1 MSTAQYPSVDRRDR
15 GRRLRR
21 RRRWPLLAGLLVVLV
36 AAGVYVPSAL
46 NAPLAQAAPELR
58 TIESSAAP
66 AAQLPWPVEGRAAIG
81 LADGEGVLATNG
93 VDDPG
98 VLASITKMVAN
109 LVVLDAH
116 PLAAGESGPSI
127 TTTQRDVEHWSFWV
141 ADNASVQPVSAGL
154 TFTQRELME
163 LSLIPSAANY
173 THTLID
179 WAYGDMDAFLVAARA
194 WLDERGLDSIS
205 LADGT
210 GLSPEN
216 HGTAADLV
224 ELARHA
230 VAEPAIVEITG
241 MRSAEIPVV
250 GRIGNTNSVLGIGGV
265 TGLKTG
271 YTTEAGYNLL
281 FSATVDVGGEPV
293 DLVGAVLGGSSR
305 ASNGEDVLRL
315 VAATAEHLHR
325 VTAIEAGAELGE
337 YRTAWGATTTAV
349 AAEDV
354 DVLLWSDERATV
366 EVALDPLATAA
377 DGDRVGSVT
386 VTAPDGT
393 ATTVD
398 AVVSGPLD
406 EADALWRLGNPSA
419 LFGG

>member
-15 GRRLRR
+15 SRR
-21 RRRWPLLAGLLVVLV
+21 RRGRRWPFLAGLLAALV

-46 NAPLAQAAPELR
+46 GAPLAQAAPELR
-58 TIESSAAP
+58 TIEP
-66 AAQLPWPVEGRAAIG
+66 AAALPVDLPWPVEGRAAIG

-109 LVVLDAH
+109 LVVLDAR

-179 WAYGDMDAFLVAARA
+179 WAYGDMATFLVAARA

-216 HGTAADLV
+216 VGTAADLV
-224 ELARHA
+224 ALARYA

-241 MRSAEIPVV
+241 MASAEIPVV
-250 GRIGNTNSVLGIGGV
+250 GGIRNTNSVLGIGGV

-271 YTTEAGYNLL
+271 YTVEAGYNLL
-281 FSATVDVGGEPV
+281 FAATVDVDGAPV
-293 DLVGAVLGGSSR
+293 ELVGAVLGGSSR
-305 ASNGEDVLRL
+305 AANGDDVLRL
-315 VAATAEHLHR
+315 VAAAAANLHR
-325 VTAIEAGAELGE
+325 VTVIDAGEELGG

-349 AAEDV
+349 ASDDV
-354 DVLLWSDERATV
+354 ELLLWGDERANV
-366 EVALDPLATAA
+366 EVALDPIASAA
-377 DGDRVGSVT
+377 EGDRVGSVL
-386 VTAPDGT
+386 VTAPDGD
-393 ATTVD
+393 AFTVD
-398 AVVSGPLD
+398 AVASGALV
-406 EADALWRLGNPSA
+406 EADALWRLTNPAA

>member
-1 MSTAQYPSVDRRDR
+1 
-15 GRRLRR
+15 
-21 RRRWPLLAGLLVVLV
+21 
-36 AAGVYVPSAL
+36 
-46 NAPLAQAAPELR
+46 
-58 TIESSAAP
+58 
-66 AAQLPWPVEGRAAIG
+66 
-81 LADGEGVLATNG
+81 

-116 PLAAGESGPSI
+116 PLDAGESGPSI

-154 TFTQRELME
+154 TFTQRELMQ

-179 WAYGDMDAFLVAARA
+179 WAYGDMANFLVAARA

-216 HGTAADLV
+216 VGSAADLV
-224 ELARHA
+224 ELARYA

-241 MRSAEIPVV
+241 MSAADIPVV
-250 GRIGNTNSVLGIGGV
+250 GGIRNTNSVLDVGGV

-271 YTTEAGYNLL
+271 YTVEAGYNLL
-281 FSATVDVGGEPV
+281 FSATVEVDGAPV
-293 DLVGAVLGGSSR
+293 ELVGAVLGGSSR
-305 ASNGEDVLRL
+305 AANGEDVLRL
-315 VAATAEHLHR
+315 VAATAANLHR
-325 VTAIEAGAELGE
+325 VTVVEAGEELGD

-349 AAEDV
+349 ASDDIE
-354 DVLLWSDERATV
+354 VLLWGDERAGV
-366 EVALDPLATAA
+366 EVALDPIASAA
-377 DGDRVGSVT
+377 EGDRVGSVL
-386 VTAPDGT
+386 VTAPDGD
-393 ATTVD
+393 AFTVD
-398 AVVSGPLD
+398 AVASGALD
-406 EADALWRLGNPSA
+406 EADALWRLTNPA
-419 LFGG
+419 TLFGG

>member
-15 GRRLRR
+15 SRR
-21 RRRWPLLAGLLVVLV
+21 RRGRRWPLLGGLLTVLV
-36 AAGVYVPSAL
+36 ALGVYVPSAL
-46 NAPLAQAAPELR
+46 GAPLAQAAPELR
-58 TIESSAAP
+58 TIESAAAP
-66 AAQLPWPVEGRAAIG
+66 PADLPWPLEGRAAIG

-127 TTTQRDVEHWSFWV
+127 TTTQRDVEHWVFWV

-179 WAYGDMDAFLVAARA
+179 WAYGDMETFLVAARA

-216 HGTAADLV
+216 VGTAADLV
-224 ELARHA
+224 ELARYA

-241 MRSAEIPVV
+241 MASAEIPVV
-250 GRIGNTNSVLGIGGV
+250 GGIRNTNSVLGIGGV

-271 YTTEAGYNLL
+271 YTVEAGYNLL
-281 FSATVDVGGEPV
+281 FSATVDVDGAPV
-293 DLVGAVLGGSSR
+293 ELVGAVLGGSSR
-305 ASNGEDVLRL
+305 AANGDDVLRL
-315 VAATAEHLHR
+315 VAAAAANLHR
-325 VTAIEAGAELGE
+325 VTVIEAGEGLGD

-349 AAEDV
+349 ASDDV
-354 DVLLWSDERATV
+354 EVLLWGDERASV
-366 EVALDPLATAA
+366 EVALDPIASAA
-377 DGDRVGSVT
+377 EGDRVGSVL
-386 VTAPDGT
+386 VTGPDGDAT
-393 ATTVD
+393 AVD
-398 AVVSGPLD
+398 AVASGALD
-406 EADALWRLGNPSA
+406 EADALWRLTNPAA